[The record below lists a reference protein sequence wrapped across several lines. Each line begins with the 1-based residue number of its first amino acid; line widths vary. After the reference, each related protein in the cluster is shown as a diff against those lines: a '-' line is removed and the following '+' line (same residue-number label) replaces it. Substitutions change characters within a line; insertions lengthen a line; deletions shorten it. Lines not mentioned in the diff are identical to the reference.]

1 MPATEG
7 VSREL
12 LSEHRILLPQVN
24 FLTVSLKL
32 QNLKLAESLE
42 KKRNAEISVRLLGMI
57 AVTGHSTDQLE

>member
-42 KKRNAEISVRLLGMI
+42 KKKGRLLKHKSFLPKFYPKSW
-57 AVTGHSTDQLE
+57 T

>member
-42 KKRNAEISVRLLGMI
+42 KKKR
-57 AVTGHSTDQLE
+57 